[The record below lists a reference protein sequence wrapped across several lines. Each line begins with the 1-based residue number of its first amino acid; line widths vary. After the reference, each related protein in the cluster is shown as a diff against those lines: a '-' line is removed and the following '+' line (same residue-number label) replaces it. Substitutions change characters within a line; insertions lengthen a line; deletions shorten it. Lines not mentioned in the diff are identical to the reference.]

1 MESLDGKFLD
11 GKFGWKVWM
20 ESFSMESLDGKFG
33 WKAAG
38 WKAAIGDTLP
48 RMTAQ
53 ILKSTTVE
61 NSNKTQLAVDPSSTK
76 KSHVAT

>member
-11 GKFGWKVWM
+11 GKSGWKVWM
-20 ESFSMESLDGKFG
+20 ES
-33 WKAAG
+33 WKV
-38 WKAAIGDTLP
+38 AIGDTLP